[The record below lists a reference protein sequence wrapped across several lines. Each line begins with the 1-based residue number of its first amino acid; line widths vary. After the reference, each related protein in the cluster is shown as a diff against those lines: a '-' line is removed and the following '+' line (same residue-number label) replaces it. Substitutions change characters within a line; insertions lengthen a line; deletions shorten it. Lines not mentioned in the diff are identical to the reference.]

1 MTVLDQYMAEI
12 TKLCETHS
20 VKSLYAFGSVVTPR
34 YSPESDVDLLVKFS
48 EIEFGKYVDNY
59 YHLKFSLEDLFK
71 CKVDLLE
78 EQALKNP
85 YFIENVNRQKQLI
98 YAG

>member
-1 MTVLDQYMAEI
+1 MAEI
-12 TKLCETHS
+12 RRLCETHR
-20 VKSLYAFGSVVTPR
+20 VKSMYAFGSVVTGKFNA
-34 YSPESDVDLLVKFS
+34 ESDVDLLVRFS

-59 YHLKFSLEDLFK
+59 YDLKFSLEDLFK
-71 CKVDLLE
+71 RKVDLLE

-85 YFIENVNRQKQLI
+85 YFVENVNQQKQLI

>member
-1 MTVLDQYMAEI
+1 M
-12 TKLCETHS
+12 
-20 VKSLYAFGSVVTPR
+20 YAFGSVVTGKFNA
-34 YSPESDVDLLVKFS
+34 ESDVDLLVRFS

-59 YHLKFSLEDLFK
+59 YDLKFSLEDLFK
-71 CKVDLLE
+71 RKVDLLE

-85 YFIENVNRQKQLI
+85 YFVENVNQQKQLI